1 MDNAKILVIDDEI
14 GICEGIRRAL
24 APQGLSVDIATS
36 GAEGMQKIQS
46 GGYDLT
52 LLDIMMPGVSGIDL
66 LAEIH
71 RHDPEIVCIIITGY
85 ATVELAVQAIKQ
97 GAYDFLTK
105 PFSVDDLT
113 LAVNHGLERRRLTL
127 EARRLQAIEAEAR
140 RLNEEKARLEELDK
154 AKRQF
159 IRLVTH
165 EMQAPVAAIQ
175 NYLQLILDGYVP
187 PENQREIIAK
197 CMARAQEEMDLIA
210 DLLELGQLQVL
221 AKPVKTAPV
230 HLEEL
235 LVTVMDNFREQAA
248 RKNLRLD
255 LNIAPDL
262 PPVMGTPERFKSVW
276 TNLISNAVKYTPSD
290 GAVTVSLRV
299 EAGNIIGVVSDTGIG
314 IPAGEQAHLFTEFF
328 RATNAKELDL
338 PGTGLGL
345 AIVRQIIAAAGGKIS
360 VESESG
366 RGARFIFSLPA
377 HYQTES
383 Q

>member
-66 LAEIH
+66 IAEIH

-113 LAVNHGLERRRLTL
+113 LAVNHGLERRQLTL
-127 EARRLQAIEAEAR
+127 EAWRLQAIEAEAR

-235 LVTVMDNFREQAA
+235 
-248 RKNLRLD
+248 
-255 LNIAPDL
+255 
-262 PPVMGTPERFKSVW
+262 
-276 TNLISNAVKYTPSD
+276 
-290 GAVTVSLRV
+290 
-299 EAGNIIGVVSDTGIG
+299 
-314 IPAGEQAHLFTEFF
+314 
-328 RATNAKELDL
+328 
-338 PGTGLGL
+338 
-345 AIVRQIIAAAGGKIS
+345 
-360 VESESG
+360 
-366 RGARFIFSLPA
+366 
-377 HYQTES
+377 
-383 Q
+383 

>member
-1 MDNAKILVIDDEI
+1 MDNARILVIDDEI

-66 LAEIH
+66 IAEIH

-105 PFSVDDLT
+105 PFSVDDLS
-113 LAVNHGLERRRLTL
+113 LAVNHGLERRRLSL

-187 PENQREIIAK
+187 PENQPEIITK
-197 CMARAQEEMDLIA
+197 CIARAQEEMDLIA

-221 AKPVKTAPV
+221 AKPVKPVPV

-255 LNIAPDL
+255 LNLAPDL
-262 PPVMGTPERFKSVW
+262 PPVMGAPERFKSVW
-276 TNLISNAVKYTPSD
+276 TNLISNAVKYTPPG

-314 IPAGEQAHLFTEFF
+314 IPAGEQAHLFSEFF

-377 HYQTES
+377 HFQTES